1 MPCRDDSLIV
11 GDRSG
16 CIGCPCAQGHTAPAI
31 LESDGRRLVQ
41 AALLFF
47 GGPLLLLLL
56 SAAGTAA
63 LVADQPAWALVGLVP
78 LLGIAAGGLD
88 RLGKG
93 FST

>member
-1 MPCRDDSLIV
+1 M
-11 GDRSG
+11 
-16 CIGCPCAQGHTAPAI
+16 
-31 LESDGRRLVQ
+31 VQ